1 MAFDL
6 SQYETVDT
14 RIHKFWAEHKADGR
28 IESKLLEVVRD
39 DTGRPLQY
47 VMEAQVWIGDRLA
60 ANGFAEEVV
69 GGSPV
74 NKTSALENCETS
86 AIGRALA
93 NAGYSKEK
101 FRASMTEMTKAE
113 RLTGTPEDDPFYKPR
128 PQVETFPN
136 GQPVPRTTTNA
147 QGGLENYA
155 STAQK
160 GKIRGMAKEMGIT
173 TREEFMGLVNACL
186 MAANRDTVT
195 TLDDLTKKAASDVI
209 EHMGKSTTVE
219 AFTEGET
226 HDRNG

>member
-14 RIHKFWAEHKADGR
+14 RIHKFWGEHKADGR
-28 IESKLLEVVRD
+28 IESRLIEVVRD
-39 DTGRPLQY
+39 DSGRPLQY
-47 VMEAQVWIGDRLA
+47 LMEAQVWIGDRLA

-113 RLTGTPEDDPFYKPR
+113 RLTGTPDDDPFYKP
-128 PQVETFPN
+128 QVKVETFPN
-136 GQPVPRTTTNA
+136 GQPVPTVMTNER
-147 QGGLENYA
+147 GGLENGA
-155 STAQK
+155 SAAQK
-160 GKIRGMAKEMGIT
+160 GKIRGMAKDMGIT
-173 TREEFMGLVNACL
+173 TREEFIGLVNACL
-186 MAANRDTVT
+186 MAANQSTVT
-195 TLDDLTKKAASDVI
+195 NLDELTKRAASAVI
-209 EHMGKSTTVE
+209 EQMNSSTTVE
-219 AFTEGET
+219 AFTQEVKA
-226 HDRNG
+226 

>member
-14 RIHKFWAEHKADGR
+14 RIHKFWGEHKADGR
-28 IESKLLEVVRD
+28 IESRLIEVVRD

-47 VMEAQVWIGDRLA
+47 LMEAQVWIGDRLA

-113 RLTGTPEDDPFYKPR
+113 RLTGTPDDDPFYKPQ
-128 PQVETFPN
+128 PKVESFPN
-136 GQPVPRTTTNA
+136 GQPMPNLPGTPKVY
-147 QGGLENYA
+147 GGTGEA
-155 STAQK
+155 SAAQK
-160 GKIRGMAKEMGIT
+160 GKIRGIAKDLGIT
-173 TREEFMGLVNACL
+173 TREEFLGLVNACL
-186 MAANRDTVT
+186 MAANHDTVT
-195 TLDDLTKKAASDVI
+195 TLDDLTKKQASDVI
-209 EHMGKSTTVE
+209 EKMQESTTVE
-219 AFTEGET
+219 AFTGGEPA
-226 HDRNG
+226 

>member
-28 IESKLLEVVRD
+28 IESRLIEVVRD
-39 DTGRPLQY
+39 DSGRPLQY

-113 RLTGTPEDDPFYKPR
+113 RLTGTPDDDPFYKPR

-136 GQPVPRTTTNA
+136 GQPRPNLPGAPKVY
-147 QGGLENYA
+147 GGTGEA
-155 STAQK
+155 SAAQK
-160 GKIRGMAKEMGIT
+160 GKIRGMAKDLGVT
-173 TREEFMGLVNACL
+173 TKEEFLGLVNACL
-186 MAANRDTVT
+186 MAANHDTVT
-195 TLDDLTKKAASDVI
+195 SLDDLTKKQASDVI
-209 EHMGKSTTVE
+209 EKMQESTTVE
-219 AFTEGET
+219 AFTEGRT
-226 HDRNG
+226 

>member
-14 RIHKFWAEHKADGR
+14 RIHKFWGEHKADGR
-28 IESKLLEVVRD
+28 IESRLIEVVRD
-39 DTGRPLQY
+39 DSGRPLQY
-47 VMEAQVWIGDRLA
+47 LMEAQVWIGDRLA

-113 RLTGTPEDDPFYKPR
+113 RLTGTPEDDPFYKPQ
-128 PQVETFPN
+128 PKVETFPN
-136 GQPVPRTTTNA
+136 GQPIPNLPGAPRVY
-147 QGGLENYA
+147 GGTGEA
-155 STAQK
+155 SAAQK
-160 GKIRGMAKEMGIT
+160 GKIRGIAKDLGIA
-173 TREEFMGLVNACL
+173 TREEFLGLVNACL
-186 MAANRDTVT
+186 MAANHDTVT
-195 TLDDLTKKAASDVI
+195 SLDDLTKKQASDVI
-209 EHMGKSTTVE
+209 EKMQESTTVE

-226 HDRNG
+226 A

>member
-1 MAFDL
+1 VAFDL

-14 RIHKFWAEHKADGR
+14 RIHKFWGEHKADGR
-28 IESKLLEVVRD
+28 IESRLIEVVRD
-39 DTGRPLQY
+39 DSGRPLQY
-47 VMEAQVWIGDRLA
+47 LMEAQVWISDRLA

-128 PQVETFPN
+128 PKVESFPN
-136 GQPVPRTTTNA
+136 GQPMPNLPGAPKVY
-147 QGGLENYA
+147 GGTGEA
-155 STAQK
+155 SAAQK
-160 GKIRGMAKEMGIT
+160 GKIRGIAKDLGIT
-173 TREEFMGLVNACL
+173 TREEFLGLVNACL
-186 MAANRDTVT
+186 MAANHDTVT
-195 TLDDLTKKAASDVI
+195 SLDDLTKKQASDVI
-209 EHMGKSTTVE
+209 EKMQESTTVE

-226 HDRNG
+226 A

>member
-14 RIHKFWAEHKADGR
+14 RIHKFWGEHKADGR
-28 IESKLLEVVRD
+28 IESRLIEVVRD
-39 DTGRPLQY
+39 DSGRPLQY
-47 VMEAQVWIGDRLA
+47 LMEAQVWIGDRLA

-113 RLTGTPEDDPFYKPR
+113 RLTGTAEDDPFYKPQ
-128 PQVETFPN
+128 PKVETFPN
-136 GQPVPRTTTNA
+136 GQPMPNLPGAPRVY
-147 QGGLENYA
+147 GGTGEA
-155 STAQK
+155 SAAQK
-160 GKIRGMAKEMGIT
+160 GKIRGIAKDLGIA
-173 TREEFMGLVNACL
+173 TREEFLGLVNACL
-186 MAANRDTVT
+186 MAANHDTVT
-195 TLDDLTKKAASDVI
+195 SLDDLTKKQASDVI
-209 EHMGKSTTVE
+209 EKMQESTTVE

-226 HDRNG
+226 A

>member
-14 RIHKFWAEHKADGR
+14 RIHKFWGEHKADGR
-28 IESKLLEVVRD
+28 IESRLIEVVRD

-47 VMEAQVWIGDRLA
+47 LMEAQVWIGDRLA

-113 RLTGTPEDDPFYKPR
+113 RLTGTPDDDPFYKPR
-128 PQVETFPN
+128 PKVETFPN
-136 GQPVPRTTTNA
+136 GQPVPTVMTNER
-147 QGGLENYA
+147 GGLENGA
-155 STAQK
+155 SAAQK
-160 GKIRGMAKEMGIT
+160 GKIRGMAKDMGIT
-173 TREEFMGLVNACL
+173 TRDEFMGLVNACL
-186 MAANRDTVT
+186 MAADQGTVT
-195 TLDDLTKKAASDVI
+195 NLDELTKRAASAVI
-209 EHMGKSTTVE
+209 EQMNSSTTVE
-219 AFTEGET
+219 AFTQEVQA
-226 HDRNG
+226 

>member
-28 IESKLLEVVRD
+28 IESRLIEVVRD
-39 DTGRPLQY
+39 DSGRPLQY
-47 VMEAQVWIGDRLA
+47 VMESKIWVGERML
-60 ANGFAEEVV
+60 ANGYAEEVV

-74 NKTSALENCETS
+74 NKTSALENAETS
-86 AIGRALA
+86 SIGRALA

-136 GQPVPRTTTNA
+136 GQPMPNLPGAPKVY
-147 QGGLENYA
+147 GGSGEA
-155 STAQK
+155 SAAQK
-160 GKIRGMAKEMGIT
+160 GKIRGIAKDLGIT
-173 TREEFMGLVNACL
+173 TREEFLGLVNACL
-186 MAANRDTVT
+186 MAANHDTVT
-195 TLDDLTKKAASDVI
+195 SLDDLTKKQASDVI
-209 EHMGKSTTVE
+209 EKMQESTTVE
-219 AFTEGET
+219 AFTGGET
-226 HDRNG
+226 A

>member
-14 RIHKFWAEHKADGR
+14 RIHKFWGEHKADGR
-28 IESKLLEVVRD
+28 IESRLIEVVRD

-47 VMEAQVWIGDRLA
+47 LMEAQVWIGDRLA

-136 GQPVPRTTTNA
+136 GQPMPNLPGAPRVY
-147 QGGLENYA
+147 GGTGEA
-155 STAQK
+155 SAAQK
-160 GKIRGMAKEMGIT
+160 GKIRGIAKDLGIT
-173 TREEFMGLVNACL
+173 TREEFLGLVNACL
-186 MAANRDTVT
+186 MAANHDTVT
-195 TLDDLTKKAASDVI
+195 SLDDLTKKQASDVI
-209 EHMGKSTTVE
+209 EKMQESTTVE

-226 HDRNG
+226 S

>member
-14 RIHKFWAEHKADGR
+14 RIHKFWGEHKADGR
-28 IESKLLEVVRD
+28 IESRLIEVVRD
-39 DTGRPLQY
+39 DSGRPLQY
-47 VMEAQVWIGDRLA
+47 LMEAQVWIGDRLA

-113 RLTGTPEDDPFYKPR
+113 RLTGTPDDDPFYKPR

-136 GQPVPRTTTNA
+136 GQPVPTVMKNP
-147 QGGLENYA
+147 QGGIENGA
-155 STAQK
+155 SAAQK
-160 GKIRGMAKEMGIT
+160 GKIRGTAKDMGIT

-186 MAANRDTVT
+186 MAANLDTVT
-195 TLDDLTKKAASDVI
+195 SLDDLTKRAASAVI
-209 EHMGKSTTVE
+209 EQMNASTTVE
-219 AFTEGET
+219 AFTAG
-226 HDRNG
+226 DSA

>member
-14 RIHKFWAEHKADGR
+14 RIHKFWGEHKADGR
-28 IESKLLEVVRD
+28 IESRLIEVVRD
-39 DTGRPLQY
+39 DSGRPLQY
-47 VMEAQVWIGDRLA
+47 LMEAQVWIGDRLA

-101 FRASMTEMTKAE
+101 FRASMTEITKAE
-113 RLTGTPEDDPFYKPR
+113 RLTGTPDDDPFYKPQ
-128 PQVETFPN
+128 PKVESFPN
-136 GQPVPRTTTNA
+136 GQPVPTVMKNP
-147 QGGLENYA
+147 QGGIENGA
-155 STAQK
+155 SAAQK
-160 GKIRGMAKEMGIT
+160 GKIRGMAKDMGIT

-186 MAANRDTVT
+186 MAANQSTVT
-195 TLDDLTKKAASDVI
+195 NLDDLTKRAASAVI
-209 EHMGKSTTVE
+209 EQMNSSTTVE
-219 AFTEGET
+219 AFTQEVQA
-226 HDRNG
+226 

>member
-14 RIHKFWAEHKADGR
+14 RIHKFWGEHKADGR
-28 IESKLLEVVRD
+28 IESRLIEVVRD

-47 VMEAQVWIGDRLA
+47 LMEAQVWIGDRLA

-113 RLTGTPEDDPFYKPR
+113 RLTGTPDDDPFYKPR
-128 PQVETFPN
+128 PQVESFPN
-136 GQPVPRTTTNA
+136 GQPVPEVVQDRRSPAGIDN
-147 QGGLENYA
+147 GA
-155 STAQK
+155 SAAQK
-160 GKIRGMAKEMGIT
+160 GKIRGLAKDMGIT

-186 MAANRDTVT
+186 MAANLDTVT
-195 TLDDLTKKAASDVI
+195 NLDDLGKRAASSVI
-209 EHMGKSTTVE
+209 EQMNASTTVE
-219 AFTEGET
+219 AFTQGVQA
-226 HDRNG
+226 

>member
-28 IESKLLEVVRD
+28 IESRLIEVVRD

-47 VMEAQVWIGDRLA
+47 LMEAQVWIADRLA

-101 FRASMTEMTKAE
+101 YRASLTEMTKAE
-113 RLTGTPEDDPFYKPR
+113 RLTGTPDDDPFYKPR
-128 PQVETFPN
+128 PQIETFPN
-136 GQPVPRTTTNA
+136 GQPKPNLPGAPRV
-147 QGGLENYA
+147 YA
-155 STAQK
+155 GAGEASAAQK
-160 GKIRGMAKEMGIT
+160 GKIRGMAKDLGVT
-173 TREEFMGLVNACL
+173 TKEEFLGLVNACL
-186 MAANRDTVT
+186 MAANHDTVT
-195 TLDDLTKKAASDVI
+195 SLDDLTKKQASDVI
-209 EHMGKSTTVE
+209 EKMQESTTVE
-219 AFTEGET
+219 AFTGG
-226 HDRNG
+226 DIA

>member
-6 SQYETVDT
+6 SQYETVDS
-14 RIHKFWAEHKADGR
+14 RIHKFWAEHKDDGR
-28 IESKLLEVVRD
+28 LETRLVEVVRD

-47 VMEAQVWIGDRLA
+47 VMEAQVWIGDRLI

-74 NKTSALENCETS
+74 NKTAALENCETS
-86 AIGRALA
+86 SLGRALA

-101 FRASMTEMTKAE
+101 FRASMSEMTKAE
-113 RLTGTPEDDPFYKPR
+113 RLTGTPDDDPFYKPR

-136 GQPVPRTTTNA
+136 GQPVPTVMTNER
-147 QGGLENYA
+147 GGLENGA

-160 GKIRGMAKEMGIT
+160 GKIRGMAKDMGIT

-186 MAANRDTVT
+186 MAANQGTVT
-195 TLDDLTKKAASDVI
+195 NLDDLTKRAASQVI
-209 EHMGKSTTVE
+209 EQMNSSTTVE
-219 AFTEGET
+219 AFTQEVQA
-226 HDRNG
+226 

>member
-14 RIHKFWAEHKADGR
+14 RIHKFWGEHKADGR
-28 IESKLLEVVRD
+28 IESRLIEVVRD

-113 RLTGTPEDDPFYKPR
+113 RLTGTPDDDPFYKPR
-128 PQVETFPN
+128 PQVDTFPN
-136 GQPVPRTTTNA
+136 GQPVPPAPIRNA
-147 QGGLENYA
+147 QGGLENGA
-155 STAQK
+155 SAAQK
-160 GKIRGMAKEMGIT
+160 GKIRGTAKDLGIT

-186 MAANRDTVT
+186 MAANHDTVAS
-195 TLDDLTKKAASDVI
+195 LDDLTKRQASDVI
-209 EHMGKSTTVE
+209 EKMNESTTVE
-219 AFTEGET
+219 AFTGGET
-226 HDRNG
+226 A

>member
-28 IESKLLEVVRD
+28 IESRLIEVVRD
-39 DTGRPLQY
+39 DSGRPLQY
-47 VMEAQVWIGDRLA
+47 VMESQIWVGERMV
-60 ANGFAEEVV
+60 ANGYAEEVV

-74 NKTSALENCETS
+74 NKTSALENAETS
-86 AIGRALA
+86 SIGRALA

-113 RLTGTPEDDPFYKPR
+113 RLTGTPDDDPFYKPR

-136 GQPVPRTTTNA
+136 GQPKPNLPGAPRVY
-147 QGGLENYA
+147 GGTGEA
-155 STAQK
+155 SAAQK
-160 GKIRGMAKEMGIT
+160 GKIRGIAKDLGIT
-173 TREEFMGLVNACL
+173 TREEFLGLVNACL
-186 MAANRDTVT
+186 MAANHDTVT
-195 TLDDLTKKAASDVI
+195 SLDDLTKKQASDVI
-209 EHMGKSTTVE
+209 EKMQESTTVE

-226 HDRNG
+226 A

>member
-14 RIHKFWAEHKADGR
+14 RIHKFWGEHKADGR
-28 IESKLLEVVRD
+28 IESRLIEVVRD
-39 DTGRPLQY
+39 ETGRPLQY
-47 VMEAQVWIGDRLA
+47 LMEAQVWIADRLA

-113 RLTGTPEDDPFYKPR
+113 RLKGTPEDDPFYN
-128 PQVETFPN
+128 PQPKVESFPN
-136 GQPVPRTTTNA
+136 GQPVPTVTRPGDGHIDNP
-147 QGGLENYA
+147 A
-155 STAQK
+155 SSAQK
-160 GKIRGMAKEMGIT
+160 GKIRGMAKDMGIT

-186 MAANRDTVT
+186 MAGNLDTVT
-195 TLDDLTKKAASDVI
+195 SLDDLSKRAASAVI
-209 EHMGKSTTVE
+209 EHMAASTTVE
-219 AFTEGET
+219 AFTGGET
-226 HDRNG
+226 A

>member
-14 RIHKFWAEHKADGR
+14 RIHKFWGEHKADGR
-28 IESKLLEVVRD
+28 IESRLIEVVRD
-39 DTGRPLQY
+39 DSGRPLQY

-113 RLTGTPEDDPFYKPR
+113 RLTGTPDDDPFYKPQ
-128 PQVETFPN
+128 PKVESFPN
-136 GQPVPRTTTNA
+136 GQPVPEVVQDRRSPS
-147 QGGLENYA
+147 GIDSGA
-155 STAQK
+155 SAAQK
-160 GKIRGMAKEMGIT
+160 GKIRGMAKDMGIT
-173 TREEFMGLVNACL
+173 TREEFIGLVNACL
-186 MAANRDTVT
+186 MAANLDTVT
-195 TLDDLTKKAASDVI
+195 NLDDLGKRAASAVI
-209 EHMGKSTTVE
+209 EQMNASTTVE
-219 AFTEGET
+219 AFTQGET
-226 HDRNG
+226 S